1 MKNITEENNQ
11 IPEMYI
17 LRHKHDTYLPE
28 MGYDYSNNLLNKTLS
43 AVLFNNEKTSFFLEK
58 YNDMVLSLIESILP
72 VRNLFF
78 YTHNKYYNKHGK

>member
-1 MKNITEENNQ
+1 MKNITEENNE

-28 MGYDYSNNLLNKTLS
+28 MGFDYSSNLLTKTLS
-43 AVLFNNEKTSFFLEK
+43 PALFTNEKNVLFLEK
-58 YNDMVLSLIESILP
+58 YNDMLLSIIESVLP

>member
-17 LRHKHDTYLPE
+17 LRHNTYLPE
-28 MGYDYSNNLLNKTLS
+28 MGYDYSNTLLNKTLS